1 MRVGVGAG
9 VGASFLESMG
19 RNVIVCVQIYQKLK
33 KTKTLRRERIHID
46 LHRIHRVRF
55 GKWFRD
61 QPISQTHFLCKSCC
75 GATNN
80 PAMADDAA
88 KMDSY
93 YQFDEAKL
101 EEVREKKEWMKE

>member
-1 MRVGVGAG
+1 M
-9 VGASFLESMG
+9 L
-19 RNVIVCVQIYQKLK
+19 
-33 KTKTLRRERIHID
+33 T
-46 LHRIHRVRF
+46 
-55 GKWFRD
+55 
-61 QPISQTHFLCKSCC
+61 C